1 MAAPVDVTASE
12 RLVEQA
18 FITYKDDIPTT
29 NGGRGQTILSKLMKE
44 YMRGFL
50 SKEQIEELC
59 TMLCT
64 HANCPEKIHHLKSYI
79 KEW

>member
-1 MAAPVDVTASE
+1 
-12 RLVEQA
+12 
-18 FITYKDDIPTT
+18 
-29 NGGRGQTILSKLMKE
+29 MKE

-64 HANCPEKIHHLKSYI
+64 YANCPEKINHLKSYI